1 MSLDNQSIGQLLE
14 QFDKDSKALR
24 NLIYKMAWSMRG
36 ALSIEDAFAISYN
49 DREIIN
55 KLIKENIEVTN
66 KTGLPYF

>member
-1 MSLDNQSIGQLLE
+1 
-14 QFDKDSKALR
+14 
-24 NLIYKMAWSMRG
+24 MRG